1 MDEGQKTRPADSTDD
16 GGTRVKVELSDV
28 MCAGILGGQD
38 FLGDTR
44 AAVCQSQ
51 TLHWATGPQGHWT
64 TEN

>member
-1 MDEGQKTRPADSTDD
+1 MTGAR
-16 GGTRVKVELSDV
+16 RVKVELSDV
-28 MCAGILGGQD
+28 MCAGIFGGQD
-38 FLGDTR
+38 FLEDTR

>member
-1 MDEGQKTRPADSTDD
+1 MKGRRRDRRTAQMTGAR
-16 GGTRVKVELSDV
+16 RVKVELSDV
-28 MCAGILGGQD
+28 MCAGIFGGQD
-38 FLGDTR
+38 FLEDTR